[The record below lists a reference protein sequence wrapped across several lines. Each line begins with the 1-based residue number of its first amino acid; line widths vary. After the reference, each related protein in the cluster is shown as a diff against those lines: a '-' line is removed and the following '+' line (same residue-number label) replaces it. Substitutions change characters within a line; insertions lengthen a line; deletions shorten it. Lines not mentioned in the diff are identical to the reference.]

1 MFQGITAFVF
11 IIIFCND
18 KHNQAIVSQKK
29 RFWYSIL
36 FFGGTELLLRLFL
49 VKKSQLFILHN
60 IFGLSAHLPYILDVI
75 IKGEGV
81 IPILH
86 YFVVLLP
93 IFLFLHFPSFLIFWI
108 QFSKNKKIKIKTT
121 ILYVLWCAISI
132 CLCLAF
138 PDREQRA
145 AQLQKMMEEKQ
156 NQEVMHKVKNSAQE
170 ENIEKVPP
178 KQ

>member
-1 MFQGITAFVF
+1 MMKFNINFRLFVWTYGVVILSSIINVILWNIYLFLYTKYF
-11 IIIFCND
+11 IFDIALYYKNICNYFSWFPG
-18 KHNQAIVSQKK
+18 KLICYIN
-29 RFWYSIL
+29 FFSISIML
-36 FFGGTELLLRLFL
+36 IEFLLLFL
-49 VKKSQLFILHN
+49 NSNKENFSLCTSGTRKKTINFIK
-60 IFGLSAHLPYILDVI
+60 I
-75 IKGEGV
+75 IKN
-81 IPILH
+81 H
-86 YFVVLLP
+86 
-93 IFLFLHFPSFLIFWI
+93 
-108 QFSKNKKIKIKTT
+108 KIKTT

-145 AQLQKMMEEKQ
+145 AQLQKKMEEKQ